1 MVCAVNVHTIPRI
14 LEYHGDMLADAVRV
28 GAFRRALD
36 AVIKP
41 GDVVLDLGAGTGI
54 MSALACR
61 AGASRVYLIEEGPVM
76 AFAEEVL
83 SVNGFGARVV
93 PVRGLS
99 TGSQL
104 PEPVDVIVSE
114 TIGVAGFDEGI
125 LGYVIDARR
134 RFARPGQAAPRMI
147 PAALSLW
154 AAPVTAAI
162 VHENCVGRWAE
173 GLVDL
178 DLGPLHQRASNHL
191 YIRRIDPA
199 WLAAPGQE
207 LARADLLTVNQTL
220 LQGRARYVFPRATT
234 VHGFAVWFESELA
247 PGIRL
252 SNAPGPFASNAN
264 VGDHWSHGFLPV
276 LEPLTITA
284 GAELTLE
291 MDVDDGMLWRWS
303 GNVEPG
309 ARFDQCT
316 ASGMPPARAARNAG

>member
-1 MVCAVNVHTIPRI
+1 MNVHTIPRI

-61 AGASRVYLIEEGPVM
+61 AGASRVYLMEEGPVM

-134 RFARPGQAAPRMI
+134 RFTRPGQAAPRMI
-147 PAALSLW
+147 PGTLSLW
-154 AAPVTAAI
+154 AAPVTASI
-162 VHENCVGRWAE
+162 VHENCVRRWAE
-173 GLVDL
+173 RPVEL
-178 DLGPLHQRASNHL
+178 DLGPLHRRASNHL
-191 YIRRIDPA
+191 YIRRIEPD

-207 LARADLLTVNQTL
+207 LASADLHSVGQTM
-220 LQGRARYVFPRATT
+220 LQGRARYTFSRATT

-252 SNAPGPFASNAN
+252 SNEPGPFAANAN

-276 LEPLTITA
+276 IEPLAIAA

-291 MDVDDGMLWRWS
+291 LDVDDGMLWRWS
-303 GNVEPG
+303 GGVEGG

-316 ASGMPPARAARNAG
+316 ASGMPSVRA